1 MTKLSEKN
9 ELASYSDLRLVTL
22 QLQKDFMM
30 FAEDIEVE
38 DIQTFEELEKII
50 FSEIIDLLHRNKS
63 KLTQI
68 IYRIDIPEK
77 AISEALH
84 PENEEGFE
92 RAISRLM
99 VERTKLKIE
108 IRKSMSEDY

>member
-9 ELASYSDLRLVTL
+9 EIASYSDLRLVTL

-38 DIQTFEELEKII
+38 DIQTFEDLEKII
-50 FSEIIDLLHRNKS
+50 FSEIIELLQRNKS
-63 KLTQI
+63 KLTQR

-84 PENEEGFE
+84 PENEESFE

-108 IRKSMSEDY
+108 IRKSMSENY

>member
-1 MTKLSEKN
+1 MSNLSDKHQL
-9 ELASYSDLRLVTL
+9 ELNSDLRLVAL

-30 FAEDIEVE
+30 FSEDLEVE
-38 DIQTFEELEKII
+38 QVHTFEELEELVFMECRK
-50 FSEIIDLLHRNKS
+50 LLQRNRT

-77 AISEALH
+77 AISEALN

-92 RAISRLM
+92 KSISRLM
-99 VERTKLKIE
+99 VERTQLKIQ
-108 IRKSMSEDY
+108 IRKSMS

>member
-1 MTKLSEKN
+1 MI
-9 ELASYSDLRLVTL
+9 
-22 QLQKDFMM
+22 
-30 FAEDIEVE
+30 FAEV
-38 DIQTFEELEKII
+38 
-50 FSEIIDLLHRNKS
+50 SELLHRNKS

-99 VERTKLKIE
+99 VKRTQLKIE
-108 IRKSMSEDY
+108 IRKSMS

>member
-1 MTKLSEKN
+1 M
-9 ELASYSDLRLVTL
+9 
-22 QLQKDFMM
+22 
-30 FAEDIEVE
+30 
-38 DIQTFEELEKII
+38 LEKII
-50 FSEIIDLLHRNKS
+50 FSEIIELFHRNKS

>member
-1 MTKLSEKN
+1 MTNLSDKN
-9 ELASYSDLRLVTL
+9 DLATNSDLRLTAL

-30 FAEDIEVE
+30 FSEDIEVE
-38 DIQTFEELEKII
+38 QVQSFAELKNLI
-50 FSEIIDLLHRNKS
+50 FIEVSELLHRNKS

-92 RAISRLM
+92 KAISRLM
-99 VERTKLKIE
+99 VERTQLKIG
-108 IRKSMSEDY
+108 IRKKYL

>member
-30 FAEDIEVE
+30 FAEDIEVD
-38 DIQTFEELEKII
+38 DIQTFEEIEKII
-50 FSEIIDLLHRNKS
+50 FSEIIELLHRNKS

-77 AISEALH
+77 SISEALH

>member
-1 MTKLSEKN
+1 MTNLYVNN
-9 ELASYSDLRLVTL
+9 ELAANSELRLVAL

-30 FAEDIEVE
+30 FSEDIEVE
-38 DIQTFEELEKII
+38 EVQSFQALENIVYVEV
-50 FSEIIDLLHRNKS
+50 SELLHRNKS

-92 RAISRLM
+92 KAISRLM
-99 VERTKLKIE
+99 VERTRLKIE
-108 IRKSMSEDY
+108 IRRQHS

>member
-1 MTKLSEKN
+1 MTNLSEKN
-9 ELASYSDLRLVTL
+9 QLASNSDLRLVAL

-30 FAEDIEVE
+30 FSEDIEVE
-38 DIQTFEELEKII
+38 EVRSFEELENLVYA
-50 FSEIIDLLHRNKS
+50 EVCELLRLNKS

-77 AISEALH
+77 AISEALN
-84 PENEEGFE
+84 PQNELGFD

-99 VERTKLKIE
+99 VERTQLKIK
-108 IRKSMSEDY
+108 IRKSMG

>member
-1 MTKLSEKN
+1 MTNLYVNN
-9 ELASYSDLRLVTL
+9 ELAANSELRLVAL

-30 FAEDIEVE
+30 FSEDIEVE
-38 DIQTFEELEKII
+38 DVQSFEALQSVVYAEV
-50 FSEIIDLLHRNKS
+50 SELLHRNKS

-92 RAISRLM
+92 KAISRLM
-99 VERTKLKIE
+99 VERTRLKIE
-108 IRKSMSEDY
+108 IRRQHS

>member
-1 MTKLSEKN
+1 MTNLSKKN
-9 ELASYSDLRLVTL
+9 ELASNSDLRLVAL

-38 DIQTFEELEKII
+38 EIQTFEALEKMI
-50 FSEIIDLLHRNKS
+50 FAEVSELLRRNKS

-99 VERTKLKIE
+99 VKRTQLKIE
-108 IRKSMSEDY
+108 IRKSMS

>member
-50 FSEIIDLLHRNKS
+50 FSEIIELLHRNKS

>member
-30 FAEDIEVE
+30 FAEDIEVD

-50 FSEIIDLLHRNKS
+50 FSEIIELLHRNKS

-77 AISEALH
+77 SISEALH